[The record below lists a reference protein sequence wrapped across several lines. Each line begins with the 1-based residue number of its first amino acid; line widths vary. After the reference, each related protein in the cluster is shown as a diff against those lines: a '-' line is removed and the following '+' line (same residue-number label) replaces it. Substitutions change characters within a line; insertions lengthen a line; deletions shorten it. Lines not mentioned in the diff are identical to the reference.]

1 MNTSKNP
8 WDLAYEE
15 YKDIYTK
22 EEIDEMPLCEV
33 AELLDQN

>member
-1 MNTSKNP
+1 MKTGNP

-15 YKDIYTK
+15 YKDVYTK
-22 EEIDEMPLCEV
+22 EQIDEMTLCEV